1 MSRLSQFFSKKKSI
15 NPEELALITSVLD
28 AYRSEAFPYGLLAV
42 IDKAKGELVG
52 EQQGDKLVIKLTLPF
67 RADDELKHIAAS
79 LSSELSKTVEFD
91 VSTNIEA
98 VRQHNIAGIKNIIA
112 IASGKGGVGK
122 STTTVNIARA
132 LENAGA
138 RVGILDAD
146 IYGPS
151 IPTMLGC
158 QGDKPS
164 SVDGKTMEP
173 IRVDGIYSMSIGY
186 LVPDGDAAV
195 WRGPMASTAFSQLLN
210 ETQWPDLDYLLIDMP
225 PGTGDIQLTLSQKV
239 PVAGA
244 VIVTTPQDIALADA
258 QKGIAM
264 FDKVK
269 VPVLGVVENMSY
281 HVCENCGHHSH
292 LFGFEGGKDIAEIN
306 QVDLLGQLP
315 LNIQVRQE
323 ADLGENLFN
332 SASASDI
339 CDQYRKIANNI
350 ASKMFHL
357 LDMRSPSTPKIDMLD

>member
-1 MSRLSQFFSKKKSI
+1 MSRLSQFFAKKKSI
-15 NPEELALITSVLD
+15 NVDDLAVIEAAFD
-28 AYRSEAFPYGLLAV
+28 AYRSERFPFGLLAV
-42 IDKAKGELVG
+42 ASDIQGQA
-52 EQQGDKLVIKLTLPF
+52 QGDKLQIKLILPF
-67 RADDELKHIAAS
+67 PVDDELDDLAAS
-79 LSSELSKTVEFD
+79 LAQGLNKSVE
-91 VSTNIEA
+91 IEA
-98 VRQHNIAGIKNIIA
+98 HLQVTAVREHSITGVKNIIA

-122 STTTVNIARA
+122 STTTVNIARS
-132 LENAGA
+132 LQQQGA
-138 RVGILDAD
+138 VVGILDAD

-158 QGDKPS
+158 QDEKPT
-164 SVDGKTMEP
+164 SVDGKTMTP
-173 IRVDGIYSMSIGY
+173 IDADGIYSMSIGY
-186 LVPDGDAAV
+186 LVPDSDAAV

-210 ETQWPDLDYLLIDMP
+210 ETQWPELDYLLIDMP

-269 VPVLGVVENMSY
+269 VPVIGVVENMSY
-281 HVCENCGHHSH
+281 HICENCGHHSH
-292 LFGFEGGKDIAEIN
+292 LFGLDGGKDIAEIN

-323 ADLGENLFN
+323 ADLGENLFT
-332 SASASDI
+332 SANEGSSEV
-339 CDQYRKIANNI
+339 CRQYHHI
-350 ASKMFHL
+350 ASNMVSKLYHL
-357 LDMRSPSTPKIDMLD
+357 LAMDSPATADVEIIAE

>member
-1 MSRLSQFFSKKKSI
+1 M
-15 NPEELALITSVLD
+15 NPEDLSLIESVLD
-28 AYRSEAFPYGLLAV
+28 AYRSDAFPHGVLAV
-42 IDKAKGELVG
+42 ANELAS
-52 EQQGDKLVIKLTLPF
+52 EQQKDKLLIAIDLPF
-67 RADDELKHIAAS
+67 CAGDELTSIAHS
-79 LSSELSKTVEFD
+79 LSDELSKTVEFTT
-91 VSTNIEA
+91 SSHIEA
-98 VRQHNIAGIKNIIA
+98 VRQHNIAGVKNIIA

-132 LENAGA
+132 LQKQGA

-158 QGDKPS
+158 QDDKPS
-164 SVDGKTMEP
+164 SVDGKTMIP
-173 IRVDGIYSMSIGY
+173 IDADGIYSMSIGY
-186 LVPDGDAAV
+186 LVPDSDAAV

-210 ETQWPDLDYLLIDMP
+210 ETQWPALDYLLIDMP

-281 HVCENCGHHSH
+281 HICENCGHHSH
-292 LFGFEGGKDIAEIN
+292 LFGLDGGKDIAEIN
-306 QVDLLGQLP
+306 KVDLLGQLP

-323 ADLGENLFN
+323 ADLGESLFN
-332 SASASDI
+332 SESASDI
-339 CDQYRKIANNI
+339 CDQYRRI
-350 ASKMFHL
+350 ASNLASKVFHL
-357 LDMRSPSTPKIDMLD
+357 LDMRSPATPSVEFTDS